1 MSSLL
6 IPPPEDPVR
15 AAAQWVGEAEAL
27 GRRNANA
34 MALASADAAGSP
46 SVRMV
51 LLKELAPLGYA
62 VFYTNYDSRKG
73 AELAATG
80 RAAAVLYWHELGRQV
95 RFEGRVVRSPATESD
110 RYFASRAPASQ
121 VNAWSS
127 EQSRP
132 LADPAAL
139 EERAAKIAAT
149 STAGQRPECAPITG
163 ADSDSGSKPSSC
175 GSKGRT
181 AFTSGCATSA
191 SSTREMPTVS
201 TRAAGTGSGCNPSAT
216 ASRRLIQFETITCPY
231 CWESIEITLDLSV
244 DEQQQVEDCSVC
256 CRPILIRYRAEDG
269 ELAALD
275 IAAENRE

>member
-6 IPPPEDPVR
+6 MPPPEDPVR
-15 AAAQWVGEAEAL
+15 TAAQWVGEAEAL

-95 RFEGRVVRSPATESD
+95 RFEGLVVRSPAADSD
-110 RYFASRAPASQ
+110 RYFASRALASQ

-149 STAGQRPECAPITG
+149 STAGQGLGRPDHWG
-163 ADSDSGSKPSSC
+163 G
-175 GSKGRT
+175 
-181 AFTSGCATSA
+181 F
-191 SSTREMPTVS
+191 
-201 TRAAGTGSGCNPSAT
+201 
-216 ASRRLIQFETITCPY
+216 RLWFEA
-231 CWESIEITLDLSV
+231 
-244 DEQQQVEDCSVC
+244 VELWV
-256 CRPILIRYRAEDG
+256 EG
-269 ELAALD
+269 
-275 IAAENRE
+275 ENRFHERVRYERKLDARDAHSFDAGRWNWQRLQP